1 MDPRCNG
8 RGRHRFGQPEP
19 DQSARRGQ
27 AVTPLLRPSLIGA
40 LTLVLP
46 AVVLVASTMPAHFS
60 RVHTVNEAVIRGDL
74 NGAREAAA
82 WIAEHQTAEGLPAA
96 AHPYLDHVR
105 RAARDVAAA
114 ADLRTASLA
123 TARLAVAC
131 GDCHAA
137 LGVRPSPAFTSPPVI
152 GGVAG
157 HMLVHQRAVE
167 LMFQGLVTP
176 STSMWTTGANLLRTA
191 PLRPGRLPHDA
202 RLTAEI
208 RTHELRVHALA
219 ESARYLAEPAA
230 RASLYAPI
238 IAGCAACHTLHSSYW
253 GPQPPP
259 IGH

>member
-1 MDPRCNG
+1 MDR
-8 RGRHRFGQPEP
+8 RFT
-19 DQSARRGQ
+19 
-27 AVTPLLRPSLIGA
+27 VTPFLRPSLVLV
-40 LTLVLP
+40 LTFVLP
-46 AVVLVASTMPAHFS
+46 AGVPVARTMKAHFT
-60 RVHTVNEAVIRGDL
+60 RVRSANEAVIRGDL
-74 NGAREAAA
+74 DGAREAAA
-82 WIAEHQTAEGLPAA
+82 WIAEHQTADGLPAA
-96 AHPYLDHVR
+96 ARPYLDNVR

-137 LGVRPSPAFTSPPVI
+137 LGVRPSPAFRSQPVV

-157 HMLVHQRAVE
+157 HMLAHQRAVE

-191 PLRPGRLPHDA
+191 PLRSGRLPHDV

-219 ESARYLAEPAA
+219 ESARYLAEPPA

-238 IAGCAACHTLHSSYW
+238 IASCAACHALHSSFW
-253 GPQPPP
+253 GPQSPP
-259 IGH
+259 IGQ